1 MFPNPNPHNGLI
13 LISVHQ
19 ITISQESIGWFH
31 SVVVITFGSDPNN
44 PGSNPG
50 GTFSYA
56 TF

>member
-31 SVVVITFGSDPNN
+31 SVVVITCGSDPNN

-50 GTFSYA
+50 GTFLYA